1 MKPTADITDPRVVK
15 ALAHPLRIRILTLLD
30 KRTASPSELA
40 EELGAPLGN
49 VSYHVRQ
56 LASFGLIKLVK
67 RTPRRGAIEHHYRA
81 QPRRQVSDAAWAR
94 VPDIVKEAA
103 VNAALAD
110 VAHRVAAAAGAGGFS
125 HPDANLANVQLRL
138 DEEGW
143 QAVARE
149 LAALL
154 DRVDEIHEE
163 SRRRSS
169 DGEHRE
175 ERDASLV
182 TMLFEPVEVGAEE
195 GPTKRS
201 GPRGEARRRGRRATE
216 HSRG

>member
-15 ALAHPLRIRILTLLD
+15 ALAHPLRMRILTLLD

-67 RTPRRGAIEHHYRA
+67 RTPRRGAIEHHYKA
-81 QPRRQVSDAAWAR
+81 QPRRQVSDAAWAK

-103 VNAALAD
+103 VKAALAD
-110 VAHRVAAAAGAGGFS
+110 VAHRVAGAVESGGFNR
-125 HPDANLANVQLRL
+125 PDANLANVQLRL

-169 DGEHRE
+169 GGEHGE

-182 TMLFEPVEVGAEE
+182 TMLFEPVPVA
-195 GPTKRS
+195 PV
-201 GPRGEARRRGRRATE
+201 EAPKKAARRTSAGGRRGRARQASST
-216 HSRG
+216 